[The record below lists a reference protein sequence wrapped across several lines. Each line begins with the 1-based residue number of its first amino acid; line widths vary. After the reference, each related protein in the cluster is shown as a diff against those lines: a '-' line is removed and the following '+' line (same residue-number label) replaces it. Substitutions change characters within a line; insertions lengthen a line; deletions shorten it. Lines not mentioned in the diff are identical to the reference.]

1 MARGALPDSHPQN
14 LGMPGM
20 HGTVAAVAALQK
32 ADLIVALG
40 ARFDDRVTGQLSSFA
55 PNATI
60 VHADID
66 PAEIGKNR
74 TVDVPIVGDLKEVMA
89 DLLPELAREH
99 VAARQA
105 GPRGLVASAGR
116 LARDVPARATTSR
129 PTATWRRSTSSSGSA
144 SCPGRSRSS
153 PRASASTR
161 CGPRSSSSTSG
172 PTRG

>member
-1 MARGALPDSHPQN
+1 
-14 LGMPGM
+14 MPGM

-32 ADLIVALG
+32 ADLVVALG
-40 ARFDDRVTGQLSSFA
+40 ARFDDRVTGLLSSFA

-99 VAARQA
+99 VQHGKPDLEGWWRQLDDWRA
-105 GPRGLVASAGR
+105 TFPLGLRRAGR
-116 LARDVPARATTSR
+116 R
-129 PTATWRRSTSSSGSA
+129 PPVARSTSSRGSA